1 MRLWVRT
8 VTVRMER
15 KKDIIGFDDSLY
27 LEVRENRESEIRV
40 WRFLKNNKTLRKE
53 N

>member
-1 MRLWVRT
+1 
-8 VTVRMER
+8 MER

-27 LEVRENRESEIRV
+27 LEVRRENRESEIRV
-40 WRFLKNNKTLRKE
+40 WRVLKNNKTLRKE